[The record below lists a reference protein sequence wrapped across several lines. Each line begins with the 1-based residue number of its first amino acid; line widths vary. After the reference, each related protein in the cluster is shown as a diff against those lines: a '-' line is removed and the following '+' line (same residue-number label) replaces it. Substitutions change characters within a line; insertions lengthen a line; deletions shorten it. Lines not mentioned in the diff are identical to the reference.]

1 MIDVQ
6 VQLAP
11 IFSTFR
17 REVEEL
23 QDEILAQGRTSIRR
37 QWPVS
42 LTTGTTR
49 WFRTGATLQSA
60 VEETVSE
67 GNKKSYR
74 FGPTAFYAIF
84 GEYGTGRLGSQTG
97 RPAPSGY
104 RYGRKQGIRARRFG
118 RHTISAV
125 RPEVNRAA
133 VELARKFAAHMTT

>member
-42 LTTGTTR
+42 LTSGSTR
-49 WFRTGATLQSA
+49 WFKTGATLQG
-60 VEETVSE
+60 VKEETVTKDN
-67 GNKKSYR
+67 NKSFR
-74 FGPTAFYAIF
+74 FWPTTDYAIF
-84 GEYGTGRLGSQTG
+84 GEYGTGRAGASSGTPDP
-97 RPAPSGY
+97 RGY
-104 RYGRKQGIRARRFG
+104 RYGSKQGIRARRFG

-125 RPEVNRAA
+125 RPEVTRAA